1 MAAQNEYITK
11 RVLVTSTLVP
21 SIVSDVGGFMVEGSL
36 LSFGRGK
43 RGDEMRMHA
52 RERLLRWMRAVNLGR
67 DHSILVRR

>member
-1 MAAQNEYITK
+1 MYVGVVMAAQNEYITK

-43 RGDEMRMHA
+43 RGEMHA
-52 RERLLRWMRAVNLGR
+52 RASLLRWR
-67 DHSILVRR
+67 